1 MTTDKTLLIAIGG
14 NSLILEGQRGTI
26 AEQFENSRTTA
37 RQVGALVSAGWR
49 VVVTH
54 GNGPQVGFI
63 LQPRCVRATSVDRGG
78 EGGHPVSEAG
88 SAKPGTGH
96 RG

>member
-14 NSLILEGQRGTI
+14 NALILEGQRGTI
-26 AEQFENSRTTA
+26 AEQFENSRATA

-63 LQPRCVRATSVDRGG
+63 LQRRCVRATSVDRGG